1 MSFLNVFCLYEFS
14 ECFCLYGFSDCFL
27 SLWVF
32 WICLYECVLRNRQK
46 RVRMAGFVFTN
57 PWGDGNTLVCGEMVV
72 DRPTQS
78 VTHIANG
85 VYLGFVWCVMAR
97 PHQFIVTRCL
107 AHVVFCESVEFEVV
121 VLLRVAEVLP
131 GSHGC
136 LGCRRCLVSN
146 ISLIVWLFVE

>member
-1 MSFLNVFCLYEFS
+1 M
-14 ECFCLYGFSDCFL
+14 
-27 SLWVF
+27 
-32 WICLYECVLRNRQK
+32 
-46 RVRMAGFVFTN
+46 FTN
-57 PWGDGNTLVCGEMVV
+57 PCGDGKMLVCGESVV

-107 AHVVFCESVEFEVV
+107 AHVVFCGSVEFEVV

-136 LGCRRCLVSN
+136 LGCRKCLVSL
-146 ISLIVWLFVE
+146 ISVCLFVE